1 MLALLTYLLK
11 SSANL
16 GNFLRTRLIETCNS
30 ATALGTCA
38 RPPFALR
45 TGAQRIDGIG
55 GVSAALV
62 SKHKI
67 VVSK

>member
-1 MLALLTYLLK
+1 MIHP
-11 SSANL
+11 
-16 GNFLRTRLIETCNS
+16 NFEILTCNS

-55 GVSAALV
+55 DVSAALV
-62 SKHKI
+62 SKHRI
-67 VVSK
+67 LYSAFAYYVRTRILASK